1 MRIQTIL
8 TTINTD
14 KNEKKFLLSLLILAG
29 IVSSCKET
37 PNEVKTEN
45 TVENSKDPNLEKL
58 EVEASRLRAGGSVK
72 SVELTKD
79 IAKICYVKDY
89 SEYKKIN
96 PDSGLSEEDLK
107 SYWESGDAIQKA
119 LVDGSVKI
127 MKKLDYI
134 NEVEIILPYQGKT
147 YSIIVSKN
155 KLEKFIGSDFKS
167 INEDW
172 DNKFSNPYVYNDSG
186 RKKFFAKFGKV
197 E

>member
-1 MRIQTIL
+1 MT
-8 TTINTD
+8 
-14 KNEKKFLLSLLILAG
+14 KKILLSMLIIAN

-37 PNEVKTEN
+37 QNEVKNEN

-58 EVEASRLRAGGSVK
+58 ENEASSLRAGGSIK
-72 SVELTKD
+72 SIELNKD
-79 IAKICYVKDY
+79 VAKICYVKDY

-96 PDSGLSEEDLK
+96 PDSGLSEDDLK

-127 MKKLDYI
+127 MKKLDYV

-167 INEDW
+167 IINDW
-172 DNKFSNPYVYNDSG
+172 DNKFSNPYVYNDNG
-186 RKKFFAKFGKV
+186 RDKFFNEFGKV